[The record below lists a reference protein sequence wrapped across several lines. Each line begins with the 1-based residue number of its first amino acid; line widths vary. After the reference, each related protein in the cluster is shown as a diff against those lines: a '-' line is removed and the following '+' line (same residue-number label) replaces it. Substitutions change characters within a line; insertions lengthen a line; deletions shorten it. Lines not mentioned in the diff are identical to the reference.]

1 LPIKTFYKAVYKP
14 GPHPKRQSKK
24 ELPFFIAL
32 SVVLFLKSKN
42 DLIILF
48 EFKLKN
54 RKFKFDFRLSFKQVS
69 AFLTF
74 TRYLLQTIIKDQ
86 KQRAVMP
93 CCLMFLCTRRTK
105 REKQEGNTLRD
116 VSASLLF
123 LNNCITVV

>member
-1 LPIKTFYKAVYKP
+1 
-14 GPHPKRQSKK
+14 
-24 ELPFFIAL
+24 
-32 SVVLFLKSKN
+32 LFLKSKN
-42 DLIILF
+42 DLIELF

-93 CCLMFLCTRRTK
+93 CCLMFLCARRTK
-105 REKQEGNTLRD
+105 KEKQEDNTLRD

-123 LNNCITVV
+123 LNNCITMV